1 MKKILCFYLI
11 IQSSLIFAQQ
21 KINPNLFGLR
31 TSTAFL
37 FFDIVDTG
45 FVNKVDRLNAQV
57 LSFPG
62 GFGNFYHLNAPGYGI
77 KIDEVEK
84 YHKGNKSKIARTFNS
99 ITKKKNH
106 QNNYIYD
113 FIQLAKK
120 TNSRVIY
127 NVNILTSK
135 ENEYL
140 DVIDIFLDNNINLI
154 GVELGGELSNSVY
167 KHLINPDI
175 YIDLAKKHSE
185 KIRSRFPNLKIT
197 VVAAPVN
204 ALRRHDAWNK
214 KLSKEN
220 FYDGII
226 VHSYAKVTKGKDR
239 FGQMISEVAEGANKK
254 DAFNIY
260 KKRALNYFSAFYPTQ
275 ISEYARIFKNKPIW
289 ITEWNLQMSKT
300 TANTFL
306 QSLFIS
312 SYLLELATNKK
323 LKPIE
328 LTTFHNLAGRTLSA
342 SLLMKSGASQ
352 YVLNAYKTMRMMSDL
367 FSNTELEVLK
377 KKNNNECF
385 EYIFL
390 KNKNEVFNFYIN
402 WSKMPVDI
410 SLNEKQE
417 RKIKEYY
424 AKELFSNNKDD
435 ILFSSTSLKSENF
448 TLKPYSITL
457 IESNIE

>member
-1 MKKILCFYLI
+1 MKKILCFCLI
-11 IQSSLIFAQQ
+11 IQSGLIFAQQ

-175 YIDLAKKHSE
+175 YIELAKKHSE

-239 FGQMISEVAEGANKK
+239 FGQMISEVTEGTNKK

-260 KKRALNYFSAFYPTQ
+260 KK
-275 ISEYARIFKNKPIW
+275 K
-289 ITEWNLQMSKT
+289 
-300 TANTFL
+300 
-306 QSLFIS
+306 S
-312 SYLLELATNKK
+312 S
-323 LKPIE
+323 
-328 LTTFHNLAGRTLSA
+328 
-342 SLLMKSGASQ
+342 
-352 YVLNAYKTMRMMSDL
+352 
-367 FSNTELEVLK
+367 
-377 KKNNNECF
+377 
-385 EYIFL
+385 
-390 KNKNEVFNFYIN
+390 
-402 WSKMPVDI
+402 
-410 SLNEKQE
+410 
-417 RKIKEYY
+417 
-424 AKELFSNNKDD
+424 
-435 ILFSSTSLKSENF
+435 
-448 TLKPYSITL
+448 
-457 IESNIE
+457 